1 MFLEVYFLYEVS
13 QKGDDVFVFVWLL
26 FVRDILENL
35 EFLFKNYINFVGD
48 LGGLEQVS
56 VQVGLNFMLD
66 RVKKCKF
73 CSVNIFCFKLVYFV
87 FYYDFFF
94 LMFVCFLN

>member
-56 VQVGLNFMLD
+56 VQDELIFILD
-66 RVKKCKF
+66 RVKKSKF
-73 CSVNIFCFKLVYFV
+73 CSVNIFCF
-87 FYYDFFF
+87 
-94 LMFVCFLN
+94 